1 METDV
6 YKITEELKEKGWL
19 YDDTAVYV
27 PYTHKN
33 DEFYDH
39 RNVYLKISRH
49 PNMDWLIYTF
59 VKLEDRLF
67 YAMESHISE
76 ALICEEDK
84 ELVKTLSQ
92 IGRRLQLNA
101 GKGVYIKFV
110 ESFKDTITSADCLDV
125 LKVSEF
131 ALPDNDDTTNLTIPY
146 IKNSHHNFTDMR
158 ELVKL
163 ALGEAVYDYPKRGR
177 SMYHCP
183 FHDDHNP
190 SAEVLTSAFRC
201 LAEKIQLDQTGFL
214 MKHFDLDGPQEA
226 EAKFQELKRN
236 S

>member
-19 YDDTAVYV
+19 YDDTGIYV
-27 PYTHKN
+27 PYIHKN
-33 DEFYDH
+33 DEFYDY
-39 RNVYLKISRH
+39 RDVYLKISRH

-59 VKLEDRLF
+59 VKLEEGLF

-76 ALICEEDK
+76 TLICEEDK
-84 ELVKTLSQ
+84 KLVKILSQ
-92 IGRRLQLNA
+92 IGRRLRLNA
-101 GKGVYIKFV
+101 GKGVYIKLV
-110 ESFKDTITSADCLDV
+110 NSFKDAITSADCLDV
-125 LKVSEF
+125 LKVSDF
-131 ALPDNDDTTNLTIPY
+131 ILPDNDNPINLTVPY
-146 IKNSHHNFTDMR
+146 IENSNHNFSDMR

-163 ALGEAVYDYPKRGR
+163 VLGEPVYDYPKRGC
-177 SMYHCP
+177 SMYRCP

-190 SAEVLTSAFRC
+190 SAEVSMSAFKC

-214 MKHFDLDGPQEA
+214 MKHFDLNTPKEA
-226 EAKFQELKRN
+226 EDKFRELKRN